1 MLAEENRV
9 QSIHETVIAAGA
21 RELARTIDATAA
33 AAEVTAAI
41 MREVWPEPDD
51 TGFREAVHLSVEGNV
66 RSIISIIGGEL
77 TIEDA
82 EPEAALALA
91 EITARLDVPL
101 SDLDRAYRIGVAR
114 LWEMWFNLAR
124 EHAEAGGGDLGDLI
138 SGPTVTMLRYID
150 HILSSVNSRH
160 DETRSEL
167 NQTRRHLRRL
177 TLMQILDGTIDHV
190 TDELNGSLDY
200 SLSDTH
206 LALLLESDAGQ
217 APDAEI
223 IALRDAADA
232 RSTLVL
238 QHGVRSWL
246 VWLGRPGPFGVT
258 QLSRLRRAMTDSGLT
273 IAVGEPAPGLPGL
286 RSSRQQVI
294 ETARVQHA
302 LGEGHRCLWASEVR
316 LEAMLLSDETRA
328 RAFVAAELG
337 RLSASDTIAERL
349 RETLLAWL
357 ATGSHVNAAAVL
369 GVHENTVRNRIRQA
383 EALLDASVLQRR
395 TELQVA
401 LRLERVL
408 KADALAREPAE
419 AAVAAA
425 VA

>member
-9 QSIHETVIAAGA
+9 RSIQDIQISTTA
-21 RELARTIDATAA
+21 RDLARTIDADAA
-33 AAEVTAAI
+33 AANVTADI
-41 MREVWPEPDD
+41 MQKVWPDAHDED
-51 TGFREAVHLSVEGNV
+51 FREAVHLSVADNV
-66 RSIISIIGGEL
+66 RAIIAIIGDEL
-77 TIEDA
+77 SLENA
-82 EPEAALALA
+82 NPEAAFDLA

-101 SDLDRAYRIGVAR
+101 SELDRAYRIGVAT
-114 LWEMWFNLAR
+114 LWEMWFNLALAHS
-124 EHAEAGGGDLGDLI
+124 ESEGAELADLI
-138 SGPTVTMLRYID
+138 SGPTMTMLIYID

-160 DETRSEL
+160 DETRTEL
-167 NQTRRHLRRL
+167 NLTRRHLRRL
-177 TLMQILDGTIDHV
+177 TVMQILDGTIDHV
-190 TDELNGSLDY
+190 TDELSSSLDY

-206 LALLLESDAGQ
+206 LALLIDSDAGH

-223 IALRDAADA
+223 TKLRDAADA

-246 VWLGRPGPFGVT
+246 VWLGRPGPFGAT

-273 IAVGEPAPGLPGL
+273 IAVGEPAAGLPGF
-286 RSSRQQVI
+286 RNSRQQAI
-294 ETARVQHA
+294 ETARVQRA
-302 LGEGHRCLWASEVR
+302 LGDGHRCLWASEVR

-328 RAFVAAELG
+328 RAFVSAELG

-357 ATGSHVNAAAVL
+357 ATGSHVSAAAML

-383 EALLDASVLQRR
+383 EALLDASVLLRR

-408 KADALAREPAE
+408 KADALAREPA
-419 AAVAAA
+419 ADAPLQPA
-425 VA
+425 